1 MATRLFVRRIGSMT
15 ERELSDLV
23 ADFGPRDAIVV
34 RDRKTGES
42 RHFGFVTVDDPAGA
56 IAALST
62 IERDGRRLQV
72 EKALTSHP

>member
-1 MATRLFVRRIGSMT
+1 MATRLFVRKIGSMSD
-15 ERELSDLV
+15 RELYDLV

-34 RDRKTGES
+34 CDRETGES

-56 IAALST
+56 IALLNS

-72 EKALTSHP
+72 ERARTSHP

>member
-34 RDRKTGES
+34 RDRETGES
-42 RHFGFVTVDDPAGA
+42 RGFGFVTVENPAGA
-56 IAALST
+56 IDLLNG

-72 EKALTSHP
+72 EKARTSHP